1 MKFPEYLDLFSRDGS
16 VEVEVKFKNKK
27 YISKVRMNPC
37 EISKIV
43 SEDGEFLNKMEFDG
57 YCLEIYKYEID
68 PINHKLII
76 KAQ

>member
-1 MKFPEYLDLFSRDGS
+1 MKFPEYLDLFSRGGS
-16 VEVEVKFKNKK
+16 VEVEVKFKSKK
-27 YISKVRMNPC
+27 NISKVRMNPC
-37 EISKIV
+37 EISKIL

-68 PINHKLII
+68 PINKKLMI